1 MDFFDSNSLID
12 VVFKSSALE
21 NLDVSKKD
29 VFNNKILKEVNN
41 LIRSKGL
48 ETLLKERKE

>member
-1 MDFFDSNSLID
+1 MFQ
-12 VVFKSSALE
+12 
-21 NLDVSKKD
+21 KKD

-48 ETLLKERKE
+48 ETLLKESEGVIVLPEYKDEKATKSFRK